1 MNSAPV
7 GLKFSA
13 AFVAMQAEMRSPPFD
28 RTNPAFKSG
37 YASLA
42 SVMETVRPILH
53 RHGFAVLQEVGER
66 QGRLTVTTTLLHTSG
81 ESVAHRCAHKSSDNI
96 QQVGSAISYLRR
108 YAIMAM
114 LGVVGEVDDDG
125 EAAESKPA
133 KQPKPVA
140 KKSLPTEEA
149 QPAGETYSPIRVT
162 PAQTKG
168 PNPKDF
174 YRVQLADRQ
183 GRIFEASTW
192 SSTTADMLQE
202 YVGRRVGA
210 TITSKTT
217 NGVEYFGVAECWPAQ

>member
-1 MNSAPV
+1 
-7 GLKFSA
+7 
-13 AFVAMQAEMRSPPFD
+13 
-28 RTNPAFKSG
+28 
-37 YASLA
+37 
-42 SVMETVRPILH
+42 
-53 RHGFAVLQEVGER
+53 
-66 QGRLTVTTTLLHTSG
+66 
-81 ESVAHRCAHKSSDNI
+81 
-96 QQVGSAISYLRR
+96 
-108 YAIMAM
+108 MAM
-114 LGVVGEVDDDG
+114 LGIVGEVDDDG

-133 KQPKPVA
+133 KVKTAKPA
-140 KKSLPTEEA
+140 KVETESA
-149 QPAGETYSPIRVT
+149 PAGETYSPIRVT

-210 TITSKTT
+210 TITSKIT

>member
-1 MNSAPV
+1 MNTSSV

-13 AFVAMQAEMRSPPFD
+13 AFVGMQAEMRSPPFD

-53 RHGFAVLQEVGER
+53 RHGFAVLQEVGEADA
-66 QGRLTVTTTLLHTSG
+66 RLTVTTTLLHSSG

-125 EAAESKPA
+125 EAAEAKPA
-133 KQPKPVA
+133 KQSKAVV
-140 KKSLPTEEA
+140 KKSMTIEA
-149 QPAGETYSPIRVT
+149 APAGETYSPIRVT

-210 TITSKTT
+210 TITSKIT
-217 NGVEYFGVAECWPAQ
+217 NGVEYFGVAECWPA

>member
-1 MNSAPV
+1 MNSASV

-13 AFVAMQAEMRSPPFD
+13 AFVGMQAEMRSPPFD
-28 RTNPAFKSG
+28 RTNPAFKLGG

-140 KKSLPTEEA
+140 KKSSTTEEA
-149 QPAGETYSPIRVT
+149 PNAGETYSPIRVT

-217 NGVEYFGVAECWPAQ
+217 NGVEYFGVAECWPA

>member
-1 MNSAPV
+1 
-7 GLKFSA
+7 
-13 AFVAMQAEMRSPPFD
+13 
-28 RTNPAFKSG
+28 
-37 YASLA
+37 
-42 SVMETVRPILH
+42 
-53 RHGFAVLQEVGER
+53 
-66 QGRLTVTTTLLHTSG
+66 LTVTTTLLHTSG

-133 KQPKPVA
+133 KQPKPVV
-140 KKSLPTEEA
+140 KKSATTEE
-149 QPAGETYSPIRVT
+149 PKPVGETYSPIRVT

-174 YRVQLADRQ
+174 FRVQLADRQ

-192 SSTTADMLQE
+192 SSSTADMLQE

-217 NGVEYFGVAECWPAQ
+217 NGVEYFGVAECWPA

>member
-7 GLKFSA
+7 GLKFAA

-53 RHGFAVLQEVGER
+53 RHGFAVLQDVGER
-66 QGRLTVTTTLLHTSG
+66 QGRLTITTTLLHSSG

-108 YAIMAM
+108 YALMAM
-114 LGVVGEVDDDG
+114 LGIVGEVDDDG

-133 KQPKPVA
+133 KVKAAKPA
-140 KKSLPTEEA
+140 KVETEA
-149 QPAGETYSPIRVT
+149 APAGETYSPIRVT

-210 TITSKTT
+210 TITSKVT

>member
-7 GLKFSA
+7 GLKFAA

-53 RHGFAVLQEVGER
+53 RHGFAVLQDVGER
-66 QGRLTVTTTLLHTSG
+66 QGRLTITTTLLHSSG

-108 YAIMAM
+108 YALMAM
-114 LGVVGEVDDDG
+114 LGIVGEVDDDG

-133 KQPKPVA
+133 KVKAAKPA
-140 KKSLPTEEA
+140 KVETEA
-149 QPAGETYSPIRVT
+149 APAGETYSPIRVT

-168 PNPKDF
+168 ANPKDF

-210 TITSKTT
+210 TITSKVT

>member
-1 MNSAPV
+1 MNSAT
-7 GLKFSA
+7 GNKFSA
-13 AFVAMQAEMRSPPFD
+13 AFVGMQADMRSPPFD

-53 RHGFAVLQEVGER
+53 RHGFAVLQEIGEAE
-66 QGRLTVTTTLLHTSG
+66 GRLTVTTTLLHTSG

-133 KQPKPVA
+133 KQAKAVV
-140 KKSLPTEEA
+140 KKSVTTEA
-149 QPAGETYSPIRVT
+149 APAGETYSPIRVT

-210 TITSKTT
+210 TITSKIT
-217 NGVEYFGVAECWPAQ
+217 NGVEYFGVAECWPA

>member
-1 MNSAPV
+1 MNNPPV
-7 GLKFSA
+7 GLKFAA
-13 AFVAMQAEMRSPPFD
+13 AFVAMQSEMRSPPFD

-66 QGRLTVTTTLLHTSG
+66 QGRLTLTTTLLHTSG

-108 YAIMAM
+108 YALMAM
-114 LGVVGEVDDDG
+114 LGIVGEVDDDG
-125 EAAESKPA
+125 ESAESKPA
-133 KQPKPVA
+133 KQPKAVV
-140 KKSLPTEEA
+140 KKSATTEEA
-149 QPAGETYSPIRVT
+149 DPASETYSPIRIT
-162 PAQTKG
+162 PAKTKG

-210 TITSKTT
+210 TITSKIT